1 MTRHLRL
8 LFVAMLTIACSLV
21 GKAAE
26 GDTYKLVTDASELKS
41 GDIVVIASKDKA
53 VAMGAPNDKKE
64 KYQPVTGIKITD
76 NVLAYKEGFTEL
88 LLEGEAGKWYFKYE
102 NGYIYANSTTS
113 TVLSFDTNKKKS
125 ANISISN
132 GNASIGFD
140 IFANSKYLSYSTK
153 TSNFGYYNSNKSSF
167 GDHGVSVQIYK
178 KQRRDNGLSI
188 STNSVTTTTAD
199 LDGTFHSYVT
209 LSNPNNLSP
218 ITYKSS
224 NTGVAEVNEQ
234 GEVKVNKS
242 GETTIT
248 VSYAGNDTYT
258 QAELSYTL
266 TINKLENELAIS
278 ATSAT
283 TTTTDLDG
291 AFHSYVTLANPNNL
305 SPITYKSSN
314 TGVAEVNEQG
324 EVKVNKSGE
333 TTITVSYAG
342 NDTYTQAELS
352 YTLTIN
358 KLANGIAIDKTSVED
373 DLNGYNGEAKKYVSL
388 TNPNNLPITYTSSN
402 PYVATVDE
410 SGNVKL
416 VSWGKTTITVSYTGS
431 EVYESA
437 TTSYELNVINSET
450 SYDEKFIVF
459 AAGTDK
465 GSNST
470 ILGGGDKLS
479 KENVT
484 IQSTWAGFKNNPY
497 NLYAG
502 STTTISTTKGRIV
515 RIEMLGCGHLDIVNS
530 DKGTFDKGKS
540 DAVWTGSEKSV
551 NFQTNSGTTTPT
563 VSTFRIYVEY
573 PNVKTFEYNENE
585 ANNIEAWENSDIT
598 LNRTIVADKWN
609 TLCVPFA
616 ISEEEIKAN
625 FGEGTLVEKLDA
637 VNGNTVNFADA
648 TSIEAGVP
656 YLIKPTVAGTTYTF
670 NGKEV
675 SADAPKV
682 EGNADVTFQGI
693 YSPTD
698 ITNNGTVK
706 AAGVTKDG
714 KVLFV
719 NAGSQTNAFRCFFTL
734 NDNATISP
742 AMLKIS
748 IKGVETAINSI
759 VMDNSNATDNAIY
772 NLQGQRVNGN
782 SLTKG
787 IYIKNGKK
795 FAVK

>member
-1 MTRHLRL
+1 M
-8 LFVAMLTIACSLV
+8 FVAMLTIACSLI

-41 GDIVVIASKDKA
+41 GDIVVIASGTN
-53 VAMGAPNDKKE
+53 AMGAVNTEGTKID
-64 KYQPVTGIKITD
+64 PVQVTITD
-76 NVLAYKEGFTEL
+76 GILKYTEGLGETILESNGSNWYLKFNGQYISYESRFNENVQMQASTD
-88 LLEGEAGKWYFKYE
+88 KYCLFSISIIQDG
-102 NGYIYANSTTS
+102 NA
-113 TVLSFDTNKKKS
+113 TVKNNERPWKKNLSF
-125 ANISISN
+125 SN
-132 GNASIGFD
+132 GKS
-140 IFANSKYLSYSTK
+140 
-153 TSNFGYYNSNKSSF
+153 FGYYNND
-167 GDHGVSVQIYK
+167 GTVQIYK
-178 KQRRDNGLSI
+178 KQRRDN
-188 STNSVTTTTAD
+188 
-199 LDGTFHSYVT
+199 
-209 LSNPNNLSP
+209 
-218 ITYKSS
+218 
-224 NTGVAEVNEQ
+224 
-234 GEVKVNKS
+234 
-242 GETTIT
+242 
-248 VSYAGNDTYT
+248 
-258 QAELSYTL
+258 ELSL
-266 TINKLENELAIS
+266 S

-283 TTTTDLDG
+283 TTTADLDG

-342 NDTYTQAELS
+342 TDTYTQAELS

-358 KLANGIAIDKTSVED
+358 KLANGITIDKTSVAA
-373 DLNGYNGEAKKYVSL
+373 DLNGYKGEAKQYVSL

-416 VSWGKTTITVSYTGS
+416 VSWGKTTITVSYPGS

-437 TTSYELNVINSET
+437 TTSYELNVINSE
-450 SYDEKFIVF
+450 SNYDRKLIEFV
-459 AAGTDK
+459 AGTDK
-465 GSNST
+465 GKE
-470 ILGGGDKLS
+470 GGLPTLFTKAESLTKDVVNLHATTTTLAS
-479 KENVT
+479 
-484 IQSTWAGFKNNPY
+484 NPY
-497 NLYAG
+497 HFAGG
-502 STTTISTTKGRIV
+502 STSKISVTKGNIV
-515 RIEMLGCGHLDIVNS
+515 KIEFYGSNLTRLNCTS
-530 DKGTFDKGKS
+530 EGTFDKQS
-540 DAVWTGSEKSV
+540 NIACWLGSAKEVSF
-551 NFQTNSGTTTPT
+551 NNTQTQINYADVTNIR
-563 VSTFRIYVEY
+563 VYVEY

-585 ANNIEAWENSDIT
+585 ANNIEAWEISDIT
-598 LNRTIVADKWN
+598 LNRTLVADKWN

-625 FGEGTLVEKLDA
+625 FGEGTLVEKFEA

-670 NGKEV
+670 YGKEV
-675 SADAPKV
+675 SADAPKT

-706 AAGVTKDG
+706 AAGVTEGG

-719 NAGSQTNAFRCFFTL
+719 NAGSQTKAFRCFFTIS
-734 NDNATISP
+734 DNASIKP

-759 VMDNSNATDNAIY
+759 VMDNSNATDNAVY

>member
-1 MTRHLRL
+1 MTKHLRL

-41 GDIVVIASKDKA
+41 GDIVVIASGTN
-53 VAMGAPNDKKE
+53 AMGTVNGKGTKID
-64 KYQPVTGIKITD
+64 PVQVTITD
-76 NVLAYKEGFTEL
+76 GILKYTEGLGETI
-88 LLEGEAGKWYFKYE
+88 LE
-102 NGYIYANSTTS
+102 
-113 TVLSFDTNKKKS
+113 
-125 ANISISN
+125 SN
-132 GNASIGFD
+132 GNNWYLKFNGQYIAYEKDLSANVSMLNTANNKCLFKISINNGD
-140 IFANSKYLSYSTK
+140 ATISNNTK
-153 TSNFGYYNSNKSSF
+153 SLIKNHFSFNGSFGYYLS
-167 GDHGVSVQIYK
+167 GTVQIYK

-188 STNSVTTTTAD
+188 STKSVTTTTAD
-199 LDGTFHSYVT
+199 LDGNFRSYVT

-248 VSYAGNDTYT
+248 VSYAGT
-258 QAELSYTL
+258 
-266 TINKLENELAIS
+266 
-278 ATSAT
+278 
-283 TTTTDLDG
+283 
-291 AFHSYVTLANPNNL
+291 
-305 SPITYKSSN
+305 
-314 TGVAEVNEQG
+314 
-324 EVKVNKSGE
+324 
-333 TTITVSYAG
+333 
-342 NDTYTQAELS
+342 DTYTQAELS

-358 KLANGIAIDKTSVED
+358 KLANGIAIDKNSAED
-373 DLNGYNGEAKKYVSL
+373 DLNGYNGEAKKYVNL

-410 SGNVKL
+410 NGNVKL

-497 NLYAG
+497 ELYAG

-563 VSTFRIYVEY
+563 VSTFRVYVEY
-573 PNVKTFEYNENE
+573 PNVKTFEYNENK

-598 LNRTIVADKWN
+598 LNRTLVADKWN

-670 NGKEV
+670 NGKDV
-675 SADAPKV
+675 IADDPKTK
-682 EGNADVTFQGI
+682 GNADVTFQGI

-698 ITNNGTVK
+698 ITNGGTVK
-706 AAGVTKDG
+706 AAGVTEDG

-719 NAGSQTNAFRCFFTL
+719 NADSHTKAFRCFFTL

-748 IKGVETAINSI
+748 IKGIETAINSI
-759 VMDNSNATDNAIY
+759 VMGNNNAADNAIY

>member
-1 MTRHLRL
+1 MTRHLRF

-53 VAMGAPNDKKE
+53 VAMGAPIDKKK

-88 LLEGEAGKWYFKYE
+88 LLEGEAGKWYFKYG
-102 NGYIYANSTTS
+102 NGYIYANSTVS
-113 TVLSFDTNKKKS
+113 TDLSFDTNKKKS

-140 IFANSKYLSYSTK
+140 IVANSKYLSYSTK
-153 TSNFGYYNSNKSSF
+153 TSNFGYYNSIF
-167 GDHGVSVQIYK
+167 GDHGVPVQIYK
-178 KQRRDNGLSI
+178 KQRR
-188 STNSVTTTTAD
+188 
-199 LDGTFHSYVT
+199 
-209 LSNPNNLSP
+209 
-218 ITYKSS
+218 
-224 NTGVAEVNEQ
+224 
-234 GEVKVNKS
+234 
-242 GETTIT
+242 
-248 VSYAGNDTYT
+248 
-258 QAELSYTL
+258 
-266 TINKLENELAIS
+266 
-278 ATSAT
+278 
-283 TTTTDLDG
+283 
-291 AFHSYVTLANPNNL
+291 
-305 SPITYKSSN
+305 
-314 TGVAEVNEQG
+314 
-324 EVKVNKSGE
+324 
-333 TTITVSYAG
+333 
-342 NDTYTQAELS
+342 
-352 YTLTIN
+352 
-358 KLANGIAIDKTSVED
+358 ANGITIDKTSVED
-373 DLNGYNGEAKKYVSL
+373 DLNGYKGEAKQYVSL

-416 VSWGKTTITVSYTGS
+416 VSWGKTTITVSYPGS

-470 ILGGGDKLS
+470 ILGRGDKLS

-484 IQSTWAGFKNNPY
+484 IQSTWAGFKKNPY
-497 NLYAG
+497 ELYAG
-502 STTTISTTKGRIV
+502 STTTISTTKGKIV

-563 VSTFRIYVEY
+563 VSTFRVYVEY
-573 PNVKTFEYNENE
+573 PNVKTFKYNENE
-585 ANNIEAWENSDIT
+585 ANNIEAWEISDIT
-598 LNRTIVADKWN
+598 LNRTLVANKWN

-625 FGEGTLVEKLDA
+625 FGEGTLVEKFEA
-637 VNGNTVNFADA
+637 VNGNTVNFANA

-656 YLIKPTVAGTTYTF
+656 YLIKPTVAGTAYTF

-675 SADAPKV
+675 SADAPKA

-706 AAGVTKDG
+706 AAGVTEDG

-719 NAGSQTNAFRCFFTL
+719 NPGSQTKAFRCFFTIS
-734 NDNATISP
+734 DNASITP
-742 AMLKIS
+742 AMLKVS

-759 VMDNSNATDNAIY
+759 VMDNSNAADNAVY

>member
-1 MTRHLRL
+1 MTRHLRF

-41 GDIVVIASKDKA
+41 GDIVVIASGTN
-53 VAMGAPNDKKE
+53 AMGAVNTEGTKID
-64 KYQPVTGIKITD
+64 PVQVTITD
-76 NVLAYKEGFTEL
+76 GILKWANGVEETTLEGSKDNWNIKYTGKYLTYKKWNSENVLMYDAPDKDCL
-88 LLEGEAGKWYFKYE
+88 FK
-102 NGYIYANSTTS
+102 
-113 TVLSFDTNKKKS
+113 
-125 ANISISN
+125 ISINN
-132 GNASIGFD
+132 GDATIKN
-140 IFANSKYLSYSTK
+140 KTK
-153 TSNFGYYNSNKSSF
+153 TINKTSFSFNGSFGYYSS
-167 GDHGVSVQIYK
+167 GTVQIYK
-178 KQRRDNGLSI
+178 KQRRDN
-188 STNSVTTTTAD
+188 
-199 LDGTFHSYVT
+199 
-209 LSNPNNLSP
+209 
-218 ITYKSS
+218 
-224 NTGVAEVNEQ
+224 
-234 GEVKVNKS
+234 
-242 GETTIT
+242 
-248 VSYAGNDTYT
+248 
-258 QAELSYTL
+258 ELSL
-266 TINKLENELAIS
+266 S

-283 TTTTDLDG
+283 TTTADLDG

-358 KLANGIAIDKTSVED
+358 KLENGITIDKTSVAA
-373 DLNGYNGEAKKYVSL
+373 DLNGYKGEAKQYVSL

-437 TTSYELNVINSET
+437 TTSYELNVINSE
-450 SYDEKFIVF
+450 SNYDRKLIEFV
-459 AAGTDK
+459 AGTDK
-465 GSNST
+465 GKE
-470 ILGGGDKLS
+470 GGLPTLFTKAESLTKDVVNLHATTTTLAS
-479 KENVT
+479 
-484 IQSTWAGFKNNPY
+484 NPY
-497 NLYAG
+497 HFAGG
-502 STTTISTTKGRIV
+502 STSKISVTKGNIV
-515 RIEMLGCGHLDIVNS
+515 KIEFYGSNLTRLNCTS
-530 DKGTFDKGKS
+530 EGTFDKQS
-540 DAVWTGSEKSV
+540 NIACWLGSAKEVSF
-551 NFQTNSGTTTPT
+551 NNTQTQINYADVTNIR
-563 VSTFRIYVEY
+563 VYVEY
-573 PNVKTFEYNENE
+573 PNVKTFVYNENE
-585 ANNIEAWENSDIT
+585 ANNIEAWEISDIT
-598 LNRTIVADKWN
+598 LNRTLVADKWN

-625 FGEGTLVEKLDA
+625 FGEGTLVEKFDA

-656 YLIKPTVAGTTYTF
+656 YLIKPTDAGTTYTF
-670 NGKEV
+670 YGKEV
-675 SADAPKV
+675 SADAPKT
-682 EGNADVTFQGI
+682 EGNADVTFKGI

-706 AAGVTKDG
+706 AAGVTEGG

-719 NAGSQTNAFRCFFTL
+719 NPGSQTKAFRCFFTIS
-734 NDNATISP
+734 DNASITP

-759 VMDNSNATDNAIY
+759 VMDNSNATDNAVY

>member
-1 MTRHLRL
+1 
-8 LFVAMLTIACSLV
+8 MLTIACSLV

-41 GDIVVIASKDKA
+41 GDIVVIASGTN
-53 VAMGAPNDKKE
+53 AMGAVNIDG
-64 KYQPVTGIKITD
+64 TKITAVTVNIND
-76 NVLAYKEGFTEL
+76 NILEWANGVEETTLESSSNKWNIKHTGKYLTYKKIGGESILMYDAPDKDCLFT
-88 LLEGEAGKWYFKYE
+88 
-102 NGYIYANSTTS
+102 
-113 TVLSFDTNKKKS
+113 
-125 ANISISN
+125 ISINN
-132 GNASIGFD
+132 GNATIK
-140 IFANSKYLSYSTK
+140 NNTK
-153 TSNFGYYNSNKSSF
+153 GLIKNYFSFNGSFGYYSN
-167 GDHGVSVQIYK
+167 GTVQIYK
-178 KQRRDNGLSI
+178 KQRRDNKLSL
-188 STNSVTTTTAD
+188 SATSATTTTAD
-199 LDGTFHSYVT
+199 MDGTFRSYVT
-209 LSNPNNLSP
+209 LTNPNNLSP

-248 VSYAGNDTYT
+248 VSYAGN
-258 QAELSYTL
+258 
-266 TINKLENELAIS
+266 N
-278 ATSAT
+278 
-283 TTTTDLDG
+283 
-291 AFHSYVTLANPNNL
+291 
-305 SPITYKSSN
+305 
-314 TGVAEVNEQG
+314 
-324 EVKVNKSGE
+324 
-333 TTITVSYAG
+333 
-342 NDTYTQAELS
+342 TYTQAELS

-358 KLANGIAIDKTSVED
+358 KLANGITIDKTSVED
-373 DLNGYNGEAKKYVSL
+373 DLNGYKGEAKQYVSL

-437 TTSYELNVINSET
+437 TTSYELNVINSEPN
-450 SYDEKFIVF
+450 YDRKLIEFV
-459 AAGTDK
+459 AGTDK
-465 GSNST
+465 GKEGGWPT
-470 ILGGGDKLS
+470 IFTKTESLS
-479 KENVT
+479 KDVV
-484 IQSTWAGFKNNPY
+484 
-497 NLYAG
+497 NLYATTTTLASNPYHFAGG
-502 STTTISTTKGRIV
+502 STSKISVTKGNIV
-515 RIEMLGCGHLDIVNS
+515 KIEFYGSNLTRLNCTS
-530 DKGTFDKGKS
+530 EGTFDKQS
-540 DAVWTGSEKSV
+540 NIACWLGSAKEVSFNNK
-551 NFQTNSGTTTPT
+551 QTQINYADVTNIR
-563 VSTFRIYVEY
+563 VYVEY
-573 PNVKTFEYNENE
+573 PNVKTFSYNENK
-585 ANNIEAWENSDIT
+585 ANNIEVWENSDIT
-598 LNRTIVADKWN
+598 LNRTLVADKWN

-670 NGKEV
+670 NGKDV
-675 SADAPKV
+675 IADAPKT

-698 ITNNGTVK
+698 ITNGGTVK
-706 AAGVTKDG
+706 AAGVTEDG

-719 NAGSQTNAFRCFFTL
+719 NADSKTKAFRCFFTL

-759 VMDNSNATDNAIY
+759 VMGNNNAADNAIY

>member
-1 MTRHLRL
+1 M
-8 LFVAMLTIACSLV
+8 FVALLTIACSLV

-64 KYQPVTGIKITD
+64 KYLPVTGIKITD
-76 NVLAYKEGFTEL
+76 DVLAYKEGFTEL
-88 LLEGEAGKWYFKYE
+88 LLEGEAGKWYFKYG
-102 NGYIYANSTTS
+102 NGYIYANSTVS
-113 TVLSFDTNKKKS
+113 TDLSFDTSKKKS

-140 IFANSKYLSYSTK
+140 IPLNSKYLSYSTK
-153 TSNFGYYNSNKSSF
+153 TSNFGYYNNSNRPIV

-178 KQRRDNGLSI
+178 KQRRDNKLSL
-188 STNSVTTTTAD
+188 SATSVTTTTTD
-199 LDGTFHSYVT
+199 LDGAYHSYVT

-234 GEVKVNKS
+234 GK
-242 GETTIT
+242 
-248 VSYAGNDTYT
+248 
-258 QAELSYTL
+258 
-266 TINKLENELAIS
+266 
-278 ATSAT
+278 
-283 TTTTDLDG
+283 
-291 AFHSYVTLANPNNL
+291 
-305 SPITYKSSN
+305 
-314 TGVAEVNEQG
+314 
-324 EVKVNKSGE
+324 VKVNKSGE

-358 KLANGIAIDKTSVED
+358 KLANGIAIDKNSVED
-373 DLNGYNGEAKKYVSL
+373 DLNGYKGEAKQYVSL

-470 ILGGGDKLS
+470 ILGRGDKLS

-497 NLYAG
+497 ELYAG

-563 VSTFRIYVEY
+563 VSTFRVYVEY
-573 PNVKTFEYNENE
+573 PNVKTFVYNENE
-585 ANNIEAWENSDIT
+585 TNNIEAWENSDIT
-598 LNRTIVADKWN
+598 LNRTLVADKWN

-675 SADAPKV
+675 SADAPKA
-682 EGNADVTFQGI
+682 EGNADVTFKGI

-698 ITNNGTVK
+698 ITNGGTVK
-706 AAGVTKDG
+706 AAGVTEGG

-719 NAGSQTNAFRCFFTL
+719 NAGSQTKAFRCFFTIS
-734 NDNATISP
+734 DNASITP

-759 VMDNSNATDNAIY
+759 VMDNSNATDNAVY

>member
-1 MTRHLRL
+1 M
-8 LFVAMLTIACSLV
+8 FVAMLTIACSLI

-41 GDIVVIASKDKA
+41 GDIVVIASGTN
-53 VAMGAPNDKKE
+53 AMGAVNTEGTKIDHV
-64 KYQPVTGIKITD
+64 QVTITD
-76 NVLAYKEGFTEL
+76 GILKYTEGLGETILESNGSNWYLKFNGQYISYESRFNENVQMQASTD
-88 LLEGEAGKWYFKYE
+88 KYCLFSISIIQDG
-102 NGYIYANSTTS
+102 NA
-113 TVLSFDTNKKKS
+113 TVKNNERPWKKNLSF
-125 ANISISN
+125 SN
-132 GNASIGFD
+132 GKS
-140 IFANSKYLSYSTK
+140 
-153 TSNFGYYNSNKSSF
+153 FGYYNND
-167 GDHGVSVQIYK
+167 GTVQIYK
-178 KQRRDNGLSI
+178 KQRRDN
-188 STNSVTTTTAD
+188 
-199 LDGTFHSYVT
+199 
-209 LSNPNNLSP
+209 
-218 ITYKSS
+218 
-224 NTGVAEVNEQ
+224 
-234 GEVKVNKS
+234 
-242 GETTIT
+242 
-248 VSYAGNDTYT
+248 
-258 QAELSYTL
+258 ELSL
-266 TINKLENELAIS
+266 S

-283 TTTTDLDG
+283 TTTADLDG

-342 NDTYTQAELS
+342 TDTYTQAELS

-358 KLANGIAIDKTSVED
+358 KLANGITIDKTSVAA
-373 DLNGYNGEAKKYVSL
+373 DLNGYKGEAKQYVSL
-388 TNPNNLPITYTSSN
+388 TNPNNLPITYTSSK

-437 TTSYELNVINSET
+437 TTSYELNVINSE
-450 SYDEKFIVF
+450 SNYDRKLIEFV
-459 AAGTDK
+459 AGTDK
-465 GSNST
+465 GKE
-470 ILGGGDKLS
+470 GGLPTLFTKAESLTKDVVNLHATTTTLAS
-479 KENVT
+479 
-484 IQSTWAGFKNNPY
+484 NPY
-497 NLYAG
+497 HFAGG
-502 STTTISTTKGRIV
+502 STSKISVTKGNIV
-515 RIEMLGCGHLDIVNS
+515 KIEFYGSNLTRLNCTS
-530 DKGTFDKGKS
+530 EGTFDKQS
-540 DAVWTGSEKSV
+540 NIACWLGSAKEVSF
-551 NFQTNSGTTTPT
+551 NNTQTQINYADVTNIR
-563 VSTFRIYVEY
+563 VYVEY

-585 ANNIEAWENSDIT
+585 ANNIEAWEISDIT
-598 LNRTIVADKWN
+598 LNRTLVADKWN

-625 FGEGTLVEKLDA
+625 FGEGTLVEKFEA

-670 NGKEV
+670 YGKEV
-675 SADAPKV
+675 SADAPKT

-706 AAGVTKDG
+706 AAGVTEGG

-719 NAGSQTNAFRCFFTL
+719 NAGSQTKAFRCFFTIS
-734 NDNATISP
+734 DNASIKP

-759 VMDNSNATDNAIY
+759 VMDNSNATDNAVY

>member
-1 MTRHLRL
+1 M
-8 LFVAMLTIACSLV
+8 FVAMLTIACSLI

-41 GDIVVIASKDKA
+41 GDIVVIASGTN
-53 VAMGAPNDKKE
+53 AMGAVNTEGTKID
-64 KYQPVTGIKITD
+64 PVQVTITD
-76 NVLAYKEGFTEL
+76 GILKYTEGLGETILESNGSNWYLKFNGQYISYESRFNENVQMQASTD
-88 LLEGEAGKWYFKYE
+88 KYCLFSISIIQDG
-102 NGYIYANSTTS
+102 NA
-113 TVLSFDTNKKKS
+113 TVKNNERPWKKNLSF
-125 ANISISN
+125 SN
-132 GNASIGFD
+132 GKS
-140 IFANSKYLSYSTK
+140 
-153 TSNFGYYNSNKSSF
+153 FGYYNND
-167 GDHGVSVQIYK
+167 GTVQIYK
-178 KQRRDNGLSI
+178 KQRRDN
-188 STNSVTTTTAD
+188 
-199 LDGTFHSYVT
+199 
-209 LSNPNNLSP
+209 
-218 ITYKSS
+218 
-224 NTGVAEVNEQ
+224 
-234 GEVKVNKS
+234 
-242 GETTIT
+242 
-248 VSYAGNDTYT
+248 
-258 QAELSYTL
+258 ELSL
-266 TINKLENELAIS
+266 S

-283 TTTTDLDG
+283 TTTADLDG

-342 NDTYTQAELS
+342 TDKYTQAELS

-358 KLANGIAIDKTSVED
+358 KLANGITIDKTSVAA
-373 DLNGYNGEAKKYVSL
+373 DLNGYKGEAKQYVSL

-416 VSWGKTTITVSYTGS
+416 VSWGKTTITVSYPGS

-437 TTSYELNVINSET
+437 TTSYELNVINSE
-450 SYDEKFIVF
+450 SNYDRKLIEFV
-459 AAGTDK
+459 AGTDK
-465 GSNST
+465 GKE
-470 ILGGGDKLS
+470 GGLPTLFTKAESLTKDVVNLHATTTTLAS
-479 KENVT
+479 
-484 IQSTWAGFKNNPY
+484 NPY
-497 NLYAG
+497 HFAGG
-502 STTTISTTKGRIV
+502 STSKISVTKGNIV
-515 RIEMLGCGHLDIVNS
+515 KIEFYGSNLTRLNCTS
-530 DKGTFDKGKS
+530 EGTFDKQS
-540 DAVWTGSEKSV
+540 NIACWLGSAKEVSF
-551 NFQTNSGTTTPT
+551 NNTQTQINYADVTNIR
-563 VSTFRIYVEY
+563 VYVEY

-585 ANNIEAWENSDIT
+585 ANNIEAWEISDIT
-598 LNRTIVADKWN
+598 LNRTLVADKWN

-625 FGEGTLVEKLDA
+625 FGEGTLVEKFEA

-670 NGKEV
+670 YGKEV
-675 SADAPKV
+675 SADAPKT

-706 AAGVTKDG
+706 AAGVTEGG

-719 NAGSQTNAFRCFFTL
+719 NAGSQTKAFRCFFTIS
-734 NDNATISP
+734 DNASIKP

-759 VMDNSNATDNAIY
+759 VMDNSNATDNAVY

>member
-1 MTRHLRL
+1 M
-8 LFVAMLTIACSLV
+8 FVAMLTIACSLV

-26 GDTYKLVTDASELKS
+26 DATYKLVTDASELKS

-88 LLEGEAGKWYFKYE
+88 LLEGEAGKWYFKYG
-102 NGYIYANSTTS
+102 NGYIYANSTLS
-113 TVLSFDTNKKKS
+113 TNLSFDTSKKKS

-153 TSNFGYYNSNKSSF
+153 TSNFGYYNNNKSGL

-199 LDGTFHSYVT
+199 LDGTFRSYVT
-209 LSNPNNLSP
+209 LTNPNNLSP

-248 VSYAGNDTYT
+248 VSYAGTDTYT

-266 TINKLENELAIS
+266 TINKLE
-278 ATSAT
+278 
-283 TTTTDLDG
+283 
-291 AFHSYVTLANPNNL
+291 
-305 SPITYKSSN
+305 
-314 TGVAEVNEQG
+314 
-324 EVKVNKSGE
+324 
-333 TTITVSYAG
+333 
-342 NDTYTQAELS
+342 
-352 YTLTIN
+352 
-358 KLANGIAIDKTSVED
+358 NGIAIDKTSVED
-373 DLNGYNGEAKKYVSL
+373 DLNGYNGEAKQYVSL

-402 PYVATVDE
+402 PYVASVDGN
-410 SGNVKL
+410 GNVTL
-416 VSWGKTTITVSYTGS
+416 NSWGTTTITATFEGNNKYTQGA
-431 EVYESA
+431 V
-437 TTSYELNVINSET
+437 SYELNVNNVVENIDFKCIEFVAGKDKGHTGVTNGST
-450 SYDEKFIVF
+450 QSDEMSKYGAKIHSGLASF
-459 AAGTDK
+459 ATDK
-465 GSNST
+465 YHINGRGSST
-470 ILGGGDKLS
+470 DITVESGK
-479 KENVT
+479 
-484 IQSTWAGFKNNPY
+484 I
-497 NLYAG
+497 
-502 STTTISTTKGRIV
+502 I
-515 RIEMLGCGHLDIVNS
+515 RIEMVGSDMNRLQGTSEGNYKIES
-530 DKGTFDKGKS
+530 DKII
-540 DAVWTGSEKSV
+540 WTG
-551 NFQTNSGTTTPT
+551 NSQKVSFKNDQVVWNYAAPT
-563 VSTFRIYVEY
+563 SIKIYVDY
-573 PNVKTFEYNENE
+573 PIVDLAEESANDLKTLDNTYVK
-585 ANNIEAWENSDIT
+585 
-598 LNRTIVADKWN
+598 LNRTLVANKWN

-675 SADAPKV
+675 SADAPKA

-698 ITNNGTVK
+698 ITNDGTVK
-706 AAGVTKDG
+706 AAGVTEDG

-719 NAGSQTNAFRCFFTL
+719 NPDSKTKAFRCFFTIS
-734 NDNATISP
+734 DNASITP

-759 VMDNSNATDNAIY
+759 VMDNSNATDNAVY

>member
-1 MTRHLRL
+1 M
-8 LFVAMLTIACSLV
+8 FVAMLTIACSLV

-41 GDIVVIASKDKA
+41 GDIVVIASGTN
-53 VAMGAPNDKKE
+53 AMGAVNTDGTKID
-64 KYQPVTGIKITD
+64 PVQVTITD
-76 NVLAYKEGFTEL
+76 GILKYTEGLGETILESNGNNWYLKLNGKYISYESRYNENVQMQ
-88 LLEGEAGKWYFKYE
+88 
-102 NGYIYANSTTS
+102 TS
-113 TVLSFDTNKKKS
+113 TDKYCLF
-125 ANISISN
+125 SISMDQD
-132 GNASIGFD
+132 GNASIK
-140 IFANSKYLSYSTK
+140 NNERPWKKNLSF
-153 TSNFGYYNSNKSSF
+153 SNGSSFGYYNNNST
-167 GDHGVSVQIYK
+167 VQIYK
-178 KQRRDNGLSI
+178 KQRRNNELSL
-188 STNSVTTTTAD
+188 SATSATTTTAD
-199 LDGTFHSYVT
+199 LDGNFHSYVT
-209 LSNPNNLSP
+209 LANPNNLSP

-224 NTGVAEVNEQ
+224 NTDVAEVNEQ

-248 VSYAGNDTYT
+248 VSYAG
-258 QAELSYTL
+258 
-266 TINKLENELAIS
+266 
-278 ATSAT
+278 
-283 TTTTDLDG
+283 TD
-291 AFHSYVTLANPNNL
+291 
-305 SPITYKSSN
+305 K
-314 TGVAEVNEQG
+314 
-324 EVKVNKSGE
+324 
-333 TTITVSYAG
+333 
-342 NDTYTQAELS
+342 YTQAELS

-373 DLNGYNGEAKKYVSL
+373 DLNGYNGEAKQYVSL

-437 TTSYELNVINSET
+437 TTSYELNVINSE
-450 SYDEKFIVF
+450 SNYDRKLIEFI
-459 AAGTDK
+459 AGTDK
-465 GSNST
+465 GKE
-470 ILGGGDKLS
+470 GGLPTLFTKDESLTKDVVNLHATTTTLAS
-479 KENVT
+479 
-484 IQSTWAGFKNNPY
+484 NPY
-497 NLYAG
+497 HFAGG
-502 STTTISTTKGRIV
+502 STSMISVTKGNIV
-515 RIEMLGCGHLDIVNS
+515 KIEFYGSNLTRLNCTS
-530 DKGTFDKGKS
+530 EGTFDKQS
-540 DAVWTGSEKSV
+540 NIACWLGSAKEVSF
-551 NFQTNSGTTTPT
+551 NNTQTQINYADVTNI
-563 VSTFRIYVEY
+563 RIYVEY
-573 PNVKTFEYNENE
+573 PNVKTFVYKENE
-585 ANNIEAWENSDIT
+585 DNNIEAWEISDIT
-598 LNRTIVADKWN
+598 LNRTLVANKWN

-625 FGEGTLVEKLDA
+625 FGEGTLVEKFEA
-637 VNGNTVNFADA
+637 VNGNTVNFANA
-648 TSIEAGVP
+648 TSIEPGVP

-675 SADAPKV
+675 SADAPKA

-706 AAGVTKDG
+706 AAGVTEDG

-719 NAGSQTNAFRCFFTL
+719 NAGSHTKAFRCFFTIS
-734 NDNATISP
+734 DNASITP

-748 IKGVETAINSI
+748 IKGVETAISSI

-782 SLTKG
+782 SLAKG